1 MHACSA
7 GQNFG
12 VYSGQIQKLEQSTVF
27 LRNTVFTEKE
37 CLKEFIVD
45 CGGTRDVK

>member
-1 MHACSA
+1 MQACSA

-12 VYSGQIQKLEQSTVF
+12 VLRANTEAGTVF
-27 LRNTVFTEKE
+27 LINTVFTEKE